1 MGRVFLDQVAQSSQ
15 AGNTNPIHKHHT
27 SCHVAGKRW
36 VGGMKCVQAKKK
48 HLVDKIKPGGWV
60 WETWAA
66 DLLGLLG
73 SPPGRLGVGI
83 HVGPQMILELW

>member
-1 MGRVFLDQVAQSSQ
+1 MCNL
-15 AGNTNPIHKHHT
+15 
-27 SCHVAGKRW
+27 
-36 VGGMKCVQAKKK
+36 KKK
-48 HLVDKIKPGGWV
+48 NHLVDKIKPGGWV

-83 HVGPQMILELW
+83 HVGPQMIMEPW